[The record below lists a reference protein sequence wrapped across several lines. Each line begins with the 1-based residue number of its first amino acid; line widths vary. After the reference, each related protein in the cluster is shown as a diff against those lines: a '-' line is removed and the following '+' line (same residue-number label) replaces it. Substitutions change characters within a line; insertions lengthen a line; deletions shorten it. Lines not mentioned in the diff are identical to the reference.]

1 MKEETAMKKL
11 ICVLCAAMLVMLAS
25 CAGAE
30 DLTKLTDTELAD
42 LNRRVQLEMFR
53 RSVTGEAGVSVPPG
67 EYYVGVDI
75 PAGRYEVSV
84 GDDVPYVEVAIYRA
98 NSMFPEY
105 ADDSILIGTVN
116 ALTQSGV
123 ITLRDGDRISMTAHI
138 VVFKVYT
145 GLF

>member
-1 MKEETAMKKL
+1 MKKL

-84 GDDVPYVEVAIYRA
+84 KDGVWMSYVRIYRA
-98 NSMFPEY
+98 GSSHPEY
-105 ADDSILIGTVN
+105 SDDDVMIGAEEPMSKN
-116 ALTQSGV
+116 AV
-123 ITLRDGDRISMTAHI
+123 ITLRDGDRIAFDAYNLI
-138 VVFKVYT
+138 FKAYT

>member
-1 MKEETAMKKL
+1 MKKL

-53 RSVTGEAGVSVPPG
+53 RSVIGEAGVSVPPG

-105 ADDSILIGTVN
+105 ADDSILIGTIN

-123 ITLRDGDRISMTAHI
+123 ITLRDGDRISMTAYTVI
-138 VVFKVYT
+138 LKTYT

>member
-1 MKEETAMKKL
+1 MKKL